1 MCVLGLSEPVDSV
14 LTFPSGYDTLQYSW
28 VKATVVSVRLR
39 ILFVTLQNTNKL
51 SGAMPRNGSYIIFG
65 LSCPRIFFI
74 FFPSTSTPATL
85 GAAILSLALYPQW
98 ASSLSHHHLPHL
110 TMNSTLAL

>member
-1 MCVLGLSEPVDSV
+1 MSLDEPEPVDSV
-14 LTFPSGYDTLQYSW
+14 LTFLSGYDTLEYFW
-28 VKATVVSVRLR
+28 VKATAVSVRLR

-51 SGAMPRNGSYIIFG
+51 SGTVAGERQLHYLRTQSSSYLFPFLSFYLYPRYPWSSY
-65 LSCPRIFFI
+65 P
-74 FFPSTSTPATL
+74 FPS
-85 GAAILSLALYPQW
+85 SLPQW